1 MKKASILSAVLLL
14 SAVLMVSC
22 NGQKAKKT
30 ENTNTMTSGYI
41 KIAVDQTV
49 QNVIQNEIDVF
60 EGLYPAKIEPIYTSE
75 QEAIELLKKDS
86 VRFAVTARK
95 FTPAELAYF
104 HEKTFQPEAIRIAID
119 GVAVITHPSNRDS
132 VISIKDMKRILT
144 GEVTQWSQIYPGS
157 RLGKIQVVFDNTN
170 SSIVRYANDSI
181 CRDKP
186 LSRELNAL
194 EKNQEVV
201 EHVSKVPSA
210 LGLIGVNHISD
221 ANDSTVIE
229 FTRKIRVMRV
239 SYEDKADANNSV
251 QPYQYYLY
259 NAEYPFRREIFVLLN
274 DPRGELP
281 KGLTR
286 FISGDQGQRIIKRT
300 GLLPSTMPI
309 QAVKIVE

>member
-1 MKKASILSAVLLL
+1 MKSEKLLTVLLL
-14 SAVLMVSC
+14 TVLLFAAC
-22 NGQKAKKT
+22 GKKTKKT

-49 QNVIQNEIDVF
+49 QNVIQNEIDVY
-60 EGLYPAKIEPIYTSE
+60 EALHPVKIEPIYTSE
-75 QEAIELLKKDS
+75 QEAVELLKKDS

-95 FTPAELAYF
+95 FTQAELSYF

-119 GVAVITHPSNRDS
+119 GVAIITNPSNKDS
-132 VISIKDMKRILT
+132 VISVKDVKRILT
-144 GEVTQWSQIYPGS
+144 GEVTQWNQIYPAS
-157 RLGKIQVVFDNTN
+157 KMGKIQVVFDNTN

-186 LSRELNAL
+186 LSRSLSAL
-194 EKNQEVV
+194 ELNQEVV
-201 EHVSKVPSA
+201 EHVAKVPNA

-221 ANDSTVIE
+221 MNDSIVVD
-229 FTRKIRVMRV
+229 FTNKVRVMKV
-239 SYEDKADANNSV
+239 SYEDNAVAANSV
-251 QPYQYYLY
+251 QPLQYYLY
-259 NAEYPFRREIFVLLN
+259 NAEYPFRRAIYVLLN

-281 KGLTR
+281 KGFTR
-286 FISGDQGQRIIKRT
+286 FIVGDKGQRIIKRT